1 MRGPDMDRQSQTA
14 SMDHDLPSD
23 VVTEQVPY
31 ERLVGESSKQAVVG
45 KVSEKVSGNMLSE
58 RSESLPV
65 VRLRGLA
72 FHAISEQQCIEA
84 ICRDLA
90 DGRGGWVITANLD
103 HLRRALVDPSYR
115 ALCDEADLLV
125 ADGMPLVWASRIQG
139 TPLPQRVAG
148 SSLVSTLSQQAASE
162 ARSIYLL
169 GGDPGTAEAAGEV
182 LKTRYGG
189 LRIAGSFCPPFGF
202 EKDESQVCK
211 MIETLVHAQPDIVY
225 VALGSPKQELLI
237 ARIREHLPQ
246 AWWIGVGISFS
257 FLTGDVRRAPRWM
270 QVTGLEWVHRLVQE
284 PRRLARRY
292 LIEGVPFA
300 ITLLLSAAWTRIAGR
315 G

>member
-1 MRGPDMDRQSQTA
+1 MDRQSQTA
-14 SMDHDLPSD
+14 SVDHGLHSGAI
-23 VVTEQVPY
+23 TEQVPY
-31 ERLVGESSKQAVVG
+31 EGSTGEECEQT
-45 KVSEKVSGNMLSE
+45 VSGIASGKMSGNVLSG

-72 FHAISEQQCIEA
+72 FHAISEPRCIET
-84 ICRDLA
+84 ICRDIA

-103 HLRRALVDPSYR
+103 HLRRALVDSSYR

-162 ARSIYLL
+162 ERSIYLL

-182 LKTRYGG
+182 LKSRYGG

-202 EKDESQVCK
+202 EKDESQVRK

-300 ITLLLSAAWTRIAGR
+300 ITLLLSAAWARIVR
-315 G
+315 RD